1 MLFIYTFLQY
11 ALGFVNVSH
20 NTVLSICPYYNK
32 YVYNAII
39 VYTVNSEYNC
49 CSCRL
54 CIILSVYSL
63 SQAVL
68 QTHHLTVLVTLTL
81 LHIRL
86 SLPSSQLQPEPPLNS
101 ADHVGQPAKALRGI
115 L

>member
-20 NTVLSICPYYNK
+20 NTVLSICSYYNK
-32 YVYNAII
+32 YVYDDII

-54 CIILSVYSL
+54 CTILSVYSL
-63 SQAVL
+63 SQEVIIAG
-68 QTHHLTVLVTLTL
+68 HN
-81 LHIRL
+81 I
-86 SLPSSQLQPEPPLNS
+86 
-101 ADHVGQPAKALRGI
+101 
-115 L
+115 